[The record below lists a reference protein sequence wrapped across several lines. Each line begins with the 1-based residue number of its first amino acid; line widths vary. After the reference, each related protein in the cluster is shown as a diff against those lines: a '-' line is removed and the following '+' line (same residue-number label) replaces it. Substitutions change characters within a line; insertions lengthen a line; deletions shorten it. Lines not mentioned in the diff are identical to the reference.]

1 MAKKTGKRIN
11 AKRVII
17 TLVAVYVVCHLV
29 YGGVSIVQ
37 LKMQQKQLIQEQSIA
52 EAEQVKLQAE
62 LEYMDSEDALEK
74 IAREKLGLIK
84 DGEILIRRVDTEQ
97 P

>member
-52 EAEQVKLQAE
+52 EAEQPL
-62 LEYMDSEDALEK
+62 D
-74 IAREKLGLIK
+74 
-84 DGEILIRRVDTEQ
+84 
-97 P
+97 